1 MSRPL
6 KPAATGKPM
15 PFFFEL
21 SPLAASLL
29 LFGLGLAAI
38 TVFYVSV
45 FMAAHAVAASAGSSR
60 HEFGIVGAWVCG
72 LFLLQGLFPLVRFSI
87 RDLPRIAAARFR
99 LKWRDWAL
107 FGLLL
112 VISAF
117 LFAF

>member
-6 KPAATGKPM
+6 KPAAAGKPM

-29 LFGLGLAAI
+29 VFVLGLGAI
-38 TVFYVSV
+38 IVFYVSV
-45 FMAAHAVAASAGSSR
+45 FMAAHAVAAAAGSSR

-87 RDLPRIAAARFR
+87 RDLPRIVVAGFR
-99 LKWRDWAL
+99 LKWRDIAV
-107 FGLLL
+107 FAVLLI
-112 VISAF
+112 VSAF